1 MQLYIIS
8 VMSILHTCTA
18 PLMTKDLQAPATLI
32 GTLVQLRAN
41 TANYVVA
48 APCRHGQVQ
57 NEHHKRQSIR
67 VNSVSGRLKDLFSRV
82 PEVFFRLLFLKKII
96 NKDSIF

>member
-57 NEHHKRQSIR
+57 NEHHKRQK
-67 VNSVSGRLKDLFSRV
+67 VSGSILYQGDSRTYFL
-82 PEVFFRLLFLKKII
+82 EFLKCFS
-96 NKDSIF
+96 DCCF